1 MNWGE
6 VLVAVLKYVGV
17 SAFAILVGI
26 LLALRYQNEIQKY
39 SVWFWKLIRFF
50 WKKAEKKIVSNDIE
64 GRVNSFSK
72 SLSKEMVNFDP
83 VGVEVQWIDEGE
95 SPAHFLT
102 DARLVVRM
110 RQHSSQNKNFVY
122 ASMVFVSACV
132 LAKAKK
138 YISKSQ
144 SESLDI
150 FVGKKLFE
158 KEKPMVAQQFFD
170 DYFSPKMEKEKV
182 AELVEKYNLIDKVAL
197 FFPVLVQELT
207 FLGEKVFWRKREAQI
222 MAEVNHLID
231 FLQDYANREIGDET
245 TLNNF
250 QGAYCRCGIMLIG
263 KFFKREL
270 GDTQPYTSYIE
281 SLANNMIENIY
292 IVGPATPANIAF
304 ITTIVQ
310 EVEQKGVLEQYAKP
324 QIHPALVK
332 SGGRRKPI
340 KSYILTLRN
349 PNAVRYFDKEYQKKY
364 IEQSATTPQQS

>member
-6 VLVAVLKYVGV
+6 IIVAVIKYGGV
-17 SAFAILVGI
+17 SIAAVLLGI
-26 LLALRYQNEIQKY
+26 FIAVRYQNEIQKY
-39 SVWFWKLIRFF
+39 SVWFWRFIRFF

-83 VGVEVQWIDEGE
+83 VGVEVQWIEEGE
-95 SPAHFLT
+95 SPAHFFD

-110 RQHSSQNKNFVY
+110 RQHTSQNKNFVY
-122 ASMVFVSACV
+122 ASMVFISACV
-132 LAKAKK
+132 VPKAKK

-144 SESLDI
+144 RESLDI

-170 DYFSPKMEKEKV
+170 DYFSPKMDKEKV

-222 MAEVNHLID
+222 MTEVNRLID

-263 KFFKREL
+263 KSFKREL
-270 GDTQPYTSYIE
+270 GDIQPYTSYIE
-281 SLANNMIENIY
+281 SLADNMIENIY
-292 IVGPATPANIAF
+292 IVGPATPANIDF
-304 ITTIVQ
+304 ITRIVR

-324 QIHPALVK
+324 QTHTALVK
-332 SGGRRKPI
+332 SGGQRKPI

-349 PNAVRYFDKEYQKKY
+349 PNAVRYFDKEYQQKY